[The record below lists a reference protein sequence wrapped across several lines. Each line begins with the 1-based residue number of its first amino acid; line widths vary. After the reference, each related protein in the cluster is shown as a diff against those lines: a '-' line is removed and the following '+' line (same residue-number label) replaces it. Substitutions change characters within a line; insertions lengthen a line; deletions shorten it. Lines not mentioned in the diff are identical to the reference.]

1 VFDHQLDQIYRALA
15 STNRRRMIARVAD
28 ADVSV
33 LELAESFPMSFSAV
47 LQNVQLLERC
57 GLLHTSKEGRVRTCR
72 LEAETLRAA
81 EVWLARTLSS
91 NARLRR
97 GYLRQD
103 MAWLRGLERP
113 EGVDR

>member
-15 STNRRRMIARVAD
+15 STNRRRMIERIAD

-33 LELAESFPMSFSAV
+33 LELAEPFPMSLSAV
-47 LQNVQLLERC
+47 VQNVQLLERC
-57 GLLHTSKEGRVRTCR
+57 GLVHTSKEGRVRTCR

-81 EVWLARTLSS
+81 EVWLARALWS

-97 GYLRQD
+97 GYLPHH
-103 MAWLRGLERP
+103 MEWLRGLERP
-113 EGVDR
+113 EGDDR